1 MKLIIL
7 DRDGVINY
15 ESADY
20 IKTPDEW
27 MPIPGSLAAIA
38 QLTQAG
44 YTIAI
49 ATNQS
54 GIAKGLYD
62 HAALTNIHQKLL
74 LEVKRVGGTIA
85 AIFYCPHGSHE
96 ACACRKPKP
105 GLLYQISEHFQLS
118 LKDVPFIGDSFR
130 DIEAARKVGCQPIL
144 VRTGYGEQTLANYPE
159 LLSEMPVCMDLA
171 EATGSLLYSKR

>member
-20 IKTPDEW
+20 IKTPEEW
-27 MPIPGSLAAIA
+27 QPIPGSLAAIA

-62 HAALTNIHQKLL
+62 HAALALIHQKLL
-74 LEVKRVGGTIA
+74 FEVKRMGGEIA
-85 AIFYCPHGSHE
+85 AIFYCPHGSYDD
-96 ACACRKPKP
+96 CVCRKPKP
-105 GLLYQISEHFQLS
+105 GLLYQIAEYFQIS
-118 LKDVPFIGDSFR
+118 LKDIPFIGDSFR

-144 VRTGYGEQTLANYPE
+144 VRTGYGEQTLAQYPE
-159 LLSEMPVCMDLA
+159 LLSEILVYMNLA
-171 EATGSLLYSKR
+171 EASLSLTCMR